1 MKKKK
6 DDKTLGLLTWAIVS
20 AIIIGSCWSCVEKN
34 ADGSIPLNKNT
45 KGGYSLSEY
54 RQIVIDS
61 CEYIEA
67 NYALAH
73 KGNCKF
79 CAERRKKEL
88 KEE

>member
-6 DDKTLGLLTWAIVS
+6 DDKTLGLLAWAIVS
-20 AIIIGSCWSCVEKN
+20 AIIIGTCWSCVQKN
-34 ADGSIPLNKNT
+34 ADGSIPLQKDK
-45 KGGYSLSEY
+45 KGTLSLNGY
-54 RQIVIDS
+54 RQVVIDS
-61 CEYIEA
+61 CEYIEGD
-67 NYALAH
+67 YSLAH